1 MRLSNV
7 TRKRPPISLTPL
19 IDVVFLLLIFFMLA
33 STFLKFSGTTVSGAA
48 GGGTADSVRELA
60 LIQVRAEGALTVN
73 GQQVALDDLG
83 ARLDAMS
90 GQGIA
95 RGVIRPLPGAS
106 VQDLV
111 TVLEIARG
119 APLKS
124 VVVVK

>member
-1 MRLSNV
+1 MRLSSPE
-7 TRKRPPISLTPL
+7 RRRPPISLTPL

-33 STFLKFSGTTVSGAA
+33 STFLKFAGSAVSGAS
-48 GGGTADSVRELA
+48 GGGTADTIRELA
-60 LIQVRAEGALTVN
+60 LIQVRGKDTLTVN
-73 GQQVALDDLG
+73 GQPVAIDALG
-83 ARLDAMS
+83 AQLTTISR
-90 GQGIA
+90 QGIT
-95 RGVIRPLPGAS
+95 RGVIRPLPGAN